1 VIGHNSRV
9 RLNATHGNGYSEPSN
24 NFGIGL
30 TGTASGNVIEVNTA
44 SGNTNGIYLAP
55 TVRDNTIRDNI
66 AVGNPAIQSAN
77 TRPTAQA
84 FDILNLAPAGTT
96 VFERNVCV
104 TALNAS
110 CASSSVGRPPQ

>member
-1 VIGHNSRV
+1 MIGHNSRV
-9 RLNATHGNGYSEPSN
+9 RLNQTHGNGYSEPSN

-30 TGTASGNVIEVNTA
+30 NGAASGNVIEENTA
-44 SGNTNGIYLAP
+44 SGNTNGIYLAS
-55 TVRDNTIRDNI
+55 TVRDNTIRDNV

-96 VFERNVCV
+96 TFERNVCL
-104 TALNAS
+104 TALNAT
-110 CASSSVGRPPQ
+110 CAATSGRPFQ